1 MSRVGIV
8 VSVNIAQPIPVM
20 HGDKEVQTGIFK
32 TPAGKPLHLSRT
44 GLAGDGQADLINHG
58 GEDKAVC
65 VYSADHY
72 PYWERELDKPVVAG
86 AFGENFTVSDF
97 TEESLCIGDILRVGE
112 AVVQVSQPRQPCFK
126 LGLKHRMPELPLHVQ
141 QTGFTGFYFRVLQ
154 EGIVKDG
161 DGLYMERRHSA
172 AVTVAEANRLKYTD
186 KSDIEGIKRLLAVAE
201 LSASWR
207 ESFENRLAE
216 LEGKK

>member
-1 MSRVGIV
+1 
-8 VSVNIAQPIPVM
+8 M
-20 HGDKEVQTGIFK
+20 HGDKEVRTGIFK
-32 TPAGKPLHLSRT
+32 TPAGTPLFLSRA

-72 PYWERELDKPVVAG
+72 PFWKREWGVEAGAG
-86 AFGENFTVSDF
+86 AFGENFTVAEI
-97 TEESLCIGDILRVGE
+97 TENSLCIGDVLRVGE

-141 QTGFTGFYFRVLQ
+141 QTGFTGFYFRVLE

-161 DGLYMERRHSA
+161 DALYIEGRHPA
-172 AVTVAEANRLKYTD
+172 AVSIAEANRLKYKD
-186 KSDIEGIKRLLAVAE
+186 KSEIEGIRRLLAVAE

-207 ESFENRLAE
+207 ESFESRLAE
-216 LEGKK
+216 LEGKN